1 MNVITDTGTRA
12 VTVCRGTRRVD
23 VRLPAEVPVAELM
36 PGLLD
41 LAETERPADRPAV
54 SGAPRT
60 WALAPV
66 GRPPLDWGHSLA
78 DAGVDNGDVLILTE
92 QTTSAT
98 GAAIYDVADL
108 AAARTELAGPSFGL
122 GHALAAW
129 PGAAALAGLAASLL
143 PFVGVEA
150 HPWSLTVAAL
160 VLAAAVVM
168 QQRRPQ
174 PTAAG
179 RLIAHG
185 VAVAAIGSAVAAV
198 GGWLDGQAFAVIAG
212 WCGGAA
218 AVLGATVWW
227 RTEERLVGA
236 FATIFGLGVALAA
249 GLDAA
254 TLSPTKIALAT
265 GTLAFVA
272 IGALPRVAV
281 TSGGMS
287 GLDLLI
293 RAGGSPDEAAVS
305 TAVTRSDRIL
315 TGLLAGCAVV
325 AGTSAVVLGAGSVST
340 LVVAGLLAVGLLI
353 RAQSFTRPAHRVV
366 VRTPALAAVA
376 LIPVVAGAPVE
387 AVVVA
392 AVALPLAAYAG
403 LLMVWPEHVLA
414 RLRLAVGWLEVAVVG
429 GLVPAVATAAGLFA
443 WLADA
448 V

>member
-41 LAETERPADRPAV
+41 LAETERPADSPAV
-54 SGAPRT
+54 SGTPRT
-60 WALAPV
+60 WGLAPV
-66 GRPPLDWGHSLA
+66 GRPPLDWGHSLT
-78 DAGVDNGDVLILTE
+78 DAGIDNGDVLILTE
-92 QTTSAT
+92 QTTAAT

-129 PGAAALAGLAASLL
+129 PGAAALAGLGVSLL

-160 VLAAAVVM
+160 VLAAGVVAL
-168 QQRRPQ
+168 QWRPQ

-185 VAVAAIGSAVAAV
+185 IVVAAIASAVAAV
-198 GGWLDGQAFAVIAG
+198 AGWLDGRSVGVIAG
-212 WCGGAA
+212 VCGGV
-218 AVLGATVWW
+218 AVALGAAVWW

-236 FATIFGLGVALAA
+236 FATVCGLGAALAA

-254 TLSPTKIALAT
+254 TLSPTQIPLAT
-265 GTLAFVA
+265 GALAFVA
-272 IGALPRVAV
+272 IGVAPRVAV

-293 RAGGSPDEAAVS
+293 RAGGSPREAAVS

-325 AGTSAVVLGAGSVST
+325 AGASAVALGVGSMSA
-340 LVVAGLLAVGLLI
+340 LVAAGLLPAGLLI

-366 VRTPALAAVA
+366 VRMPALAAAA
-376 LIPVVAGAPVE
+376 LLPAVAGAPVE

-392 AVALPLAAYAG
+392 AVALPLAAYAA
-403 LLMVWPEHVLA
+403 LLTRWPEHVVA
-414 RLRLAVGWLEVAVVG
+414 RLRLVIGWLEVGVVV
-429 GLVPAVATAAGLFA
+429 GLVPAIATAAGLFA
-443 WLADA
+443 WLADT